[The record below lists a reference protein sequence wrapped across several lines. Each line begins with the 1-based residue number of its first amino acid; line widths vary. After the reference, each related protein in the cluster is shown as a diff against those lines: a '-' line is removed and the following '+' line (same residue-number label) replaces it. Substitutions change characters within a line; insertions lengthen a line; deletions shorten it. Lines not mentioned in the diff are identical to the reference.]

1 MQQQSANKTKVYIH
15 IQIFSNSIL
24 MICYQ
29 VEITL
34 DELGPWCA
42 GCVALNLCSTLEKII
57 DKTTERLEKQLLQL
71 AWTQLK
77 YIHSK
82 LYSQFYGRSVSHQF
96 IIL

>member
-1 MQQQSANKTKVYIH
+1 
-15 IQIFSNSIL
+15 